1 MEKTRHVIW
10 REGVYKET
18 RLCESERARWKRGKV
33 SLGSMQRNRRGAH
46 PDRPRGRGGAGGG
59 TGAGGGGEA
68 VANTMGTPRSY
79 LCSATTNT
87 TQAQLATL
95 SSLSVRQT
103 CTKFA
108 QFRQHA
114 IASGRRRAIPDC
126 VLISSCNAGNLRW
139 FARTQAN
146 RAGAGLR
153 GIQRQGTGDRH
164 RRSRHRRRSQRRLQ
178 ERERERE
185 GKEGREHTIQSCRWD
200 SGNIPPHTPSLPRT
214 TPPPY
219 PNLRRRSPPLR
230 RSRFPRLLCPQR
242 PPRPRS
248 RPRRPR
254 P

>member
-1 MEKTRHVIW
+1 MSFGGRECTRRRDYARANARGGRGV
-10 REGVYKET
+10 RCRLVQCNETEEGRT
-18 RLCESERARWKRGKV
+18 QIGRG
-33 SLGSMQRNRRGAH
+33 GG
-46 PDRPRGRGGAGGG
+46 GGAGGG

-185 GKEGREHTIQSCRWD
+185 QGGSRTHHSKL
-200 SGNIPPHTPSLPRT
+200 SLGFR
-214 TPPPY
+214 
-219 PNLRRRSPPLR
+219 
-230 RSRFPRLLCPQR
+230 
-242 PPRPRS
+242 
-248 RPRRPR
+248 
-254 P
+254 